1 MAEILACKML
11 MLVVYES
18 CNFIALEFHGITG
31 GDASETAQ
39 HGFEGSMC
47 YQ

>member
-11 MLVVYES
+11 MLVVYDS
-18 CNFIALEFHGITG
+18 CNFIALKFHGITG
-31 GDASETAQ
+31 GDASEVEW

-47 YQ
+47 HQ